1 MMGTP
6 SVILKGST
14 ASEVIVDGVNGFLAD
29 QTPDSY
35 ADTVRRLYK
44 APESVTAAAKGASS
58 SLTRSWREVMDEV
71 VLRYK
76 EIIER
81 YGRS

>member
-1 MMGTP
+1 MTSAADLFLFPSMYDNAPLVVREAAMMGTP

-35 ADTVRRLYK
+35 ADTGHEYPCK
-44 APESVTAAAKGASS
+44 HYT
-58 SLTRSWREVMDEV
+58 
-71 VLRYK
+71 
-76 EIIER
+76 
-81 YGRS
+81 